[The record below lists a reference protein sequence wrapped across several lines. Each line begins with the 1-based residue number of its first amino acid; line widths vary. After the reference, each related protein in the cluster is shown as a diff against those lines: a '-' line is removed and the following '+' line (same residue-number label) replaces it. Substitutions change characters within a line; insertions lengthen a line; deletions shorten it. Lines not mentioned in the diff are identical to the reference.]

1 MPVFVKGKE
10 APKEED
16 PLKRRTKEIHIS
28 GKEIHISLREIHIFP
43 RDLYIS
49 PREIRISLPEIC
61 ISSRE
66 TAKPTVDLRAGP
78 KRLRHRAEFLDK
90 GNPRSLKTGS
100 ETPLFF
106 ASLCGAKIGF
116 RVKFPQ

>member
-10 APKEED
+10 APKEEA

-28 GKEIHISLREIHIFP
+28 LPETHKFLEETCISLRKICISS
-43 RDLYIS
+43 RDLCIS
-49 PREIRISLPEIC
+49 GREIC

-66 TAKPTVDLRAGP
+66 TAKPPVDSRAGP
-78 KRLRHRAEFLDK
+78 KRLRHRAGFLGK

-100 ETPLFF
+100 EVPLSF
-106 ASLCGAKIGF
+106 ASLCSAAIEFG
-116 RVKFPQ
+116 VKCPR